1 MTIDSVVG
9 QGTTVALYLPAVGGA
24 ADPAEAHSGNERALV
39 VDDEPDVL
47 DVAIELFKNM
57 GYDVL
62 SANNGKDAMDILKRN
77 PDIDVLFSD
86 VVMPGLNG
94 IELGQAARALMP
106 AMKIVLASGYPQPE
120 VAGGGAGLHD
130 FHFISKPYRMA
141 EIVKKLREA
150 G

>member
-1 MTIDSVVG
+1 MTIDSALG
-9 QGTTVALYLPAVGGA
+9 KGTTIALYLPALAGE
-24 ADPAEAHSGNERALV
+24 ADAPDARSGNERALV

-62 SANNGKDAMDILKRN
+62 SANNGKDAIEILKRN

-86 VVMPGLNG
+86 LVMPGLSG

-106 AMKIVLASGYPQPE
+106 TMKIVLASGYPQPE
-120 VAGGGAGLHD
+120 VAGRGAGLRD

-150 G
+150 D